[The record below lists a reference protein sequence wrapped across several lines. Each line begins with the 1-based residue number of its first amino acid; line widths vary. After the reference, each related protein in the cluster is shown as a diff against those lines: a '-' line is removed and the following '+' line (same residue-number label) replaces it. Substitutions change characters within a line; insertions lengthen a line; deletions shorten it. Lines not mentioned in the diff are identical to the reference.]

1 MTDLLGFSVNRDFI
15 EKKAV
20 PAKISSFRQ
29 IAPRFRK
36 KSPALAN
43 NLFISLMFNHGLPFY
58 FHGVT
63 PSDVAVMSPFS
74 LLLWRPLSLSD
85 VAFLRARAKITR
97 VMFAFV
103 FPF

>member
-1 MTDLLGFSVNRDFI
+1 MHFLT
-15 EKKAV
+15 
-20 PAKISSFRQ
+20 
-29 IAPRFRK
+29 
-36 KSPALAN
+36 
-43 NLFISLMFNHGLPFY
+43 LFIIVKRVNCPIKSGTGTRGTTVFWQLKHSLPFY